1 MVVEPVVTVPLW
13 IAVDLI
19 FSLAV
24 YLLLTNLFRSGK

>member
-1 MVVEPVVTVPLW
+1 MVVERVVTIALW

-24 YLLLTNLFRSGK
+24 YLLLTNLFRSGE